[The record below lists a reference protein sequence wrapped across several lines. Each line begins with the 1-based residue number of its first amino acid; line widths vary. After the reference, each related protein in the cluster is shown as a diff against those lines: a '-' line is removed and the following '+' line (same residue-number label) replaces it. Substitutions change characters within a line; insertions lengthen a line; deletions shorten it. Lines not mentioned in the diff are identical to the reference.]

1 MEKFEQKINGVLS
14 KTGIPFVDYGII
26 NSEGMSVEG
35 FFRNSEFSE
44 IPPNR
49 NQIFRMASMTK
60 PITAYLTLVI
70 LNDNA
75 IDLHESVGTYV
86 PEINNL
92 KVAYKEGD
100 TIKYKN
106 NDAPITFHHLLSC
119 TSGHAYE
126 QHDPIISELL
136 SKKEVAP
143 MKIGDDAFMI
153 APLVFE
159 PGSQWGYGISYGWLG
174 KAIESI
180 TGTSLEVNLK
190 KYLCYPLNLENTS
203 FNPNISSKA
212 RLARVYFMDAE
223 GNYSDVGSKIT
234 LGYNPFHYGGG
245 GITSTLSDYLK
256 ILQFFLRN
264 MKSASTPNIISLMFK
279 NQIGRFKIPPF
290 KSYNQSLAVDYDIYP
305 NVEKCWGYGLLINNE
320 SIGNKRAAG
329 SGSWA
334 GVFNTYFWI
343 DHKNDLAGVF
353 LTQILPCY
361 SPRLLKAFDSFEI
374 LSYQQLK
381 TAS

>member
-1 MEKFEQKINGVLS
+1 MEKFEQKINEVLS
-14 KTGIPFVDYGII
+14 ETGIPFVDYGII

-44 IPPNR
+44 ISSNR

-70 LNDNA
+70 LNDYE
-75 IDLHESVGTYV
+75 IDLHESVGNYV

-92 KVAYKEGD
+92 KVVYKEDD

-106 NDAPITFHHLLSC
+106 NDVPITFHHLLSC

-143 MKIGDDAFMI
+143 MKNGDDAFMI

-174 KAIESI
+174 KAIETISGL
-180 TGTSLEVNLK
+180 TLDENLK
-190 KYLCYPLNLENTS
+190 KYLCNPLNLKQTS
-203 FNPNISSKA
+203 FNPAQSSKDI
-212 RLARVYFMDAE
+212 LAPVYFRDSE
-223 GNYSDVGSKIT
+223 GSYLDITTKIA
-234 LGYNPFHYGGG
+234 LGFNPFHYGGG

-264 MKSASTPNIISLMFK
+264 MKSDSTPNIISLMFK
-279 NQIGRFKIPPF
+279 NQIGHFKIPSF

-320 SIGNKRAAG
+320 PIGNKRAAG

-343 DHKNDLAGVF
+343 DHKDDLAGVF

-361 SPRLLKAFDSFEI
+361 SPQLLKAFDSFET

-381 TAS
+381 TAG